1 MKDFS
6 KLTSAVLAWSK
17 EGARHPPG
25 LPGNAPDSLLHLSVG
40 ARLLGLAPERLESV
54 LQRQLYLPVVA
65 LGGII
70 LAGCPKSNQ
79 TFEAGKKA
87 EALQDYDT
95 ALVDYERALRSNP
108 MNAEYKLRAMRMHA
122 MDSQFHLQQG
132 EKFLDQ
138 GQVEMALAEFEK
150 AAGADPSNIAAQ
162 QELQKAR
169 EAIEEKRAG
178 NEPTQAAQPQ
188 PQFVSAPP
196 ELKPQIQ
203 QVGAL
208 TMTNNST
215 VVFETIAKLAG
226 LSVIFDPDFHAQRIS
241 VQLPTVSVEQA
252 LNAVALASK
261 SFWQPLTSTVIFV
274 APDNPQNR
282 REYEDEIVKTFYLGN
297 TLQPQDLTEI
307 VTGLRSMLNIQKIV
321 QMNSENAI
329 VMRATPDEVAAAAKI
344 IDSIDRARPEVLLH
358 IQVLSANRD
367 RLRDLGILPGQS
379 VAVQFTPRT
388 ALQPSSGSS
397 SGSSGGSGS
406 GGSSSSSVAQV
417 TLNNLHSLGTADWS
431 ATLPGATAQAIL
443 TDNQTHIIQDPE
455 IRITDGERAKLT
467 IGEKIPVAT
476 GSFQAGIG
484 VGVAATGVSPL
495 VNTQFTYD
503 DVGVTVD
510 VQPRVHP
517 DNEVSMKLVVDI
529 SSLAGSTNIGGI
541 NQPIIAQNKIDE
553 GEIRLKEGESSI
565 LGGLITRTQTVNLNG
580 IPGLA
585 QIPLM
590 KYLFSDNR
598 NELQD
603 QEVLILLTPH
613 IVRFAPITAGDLR
626 SLDTGSDMNVRVY
639 REQDQALAQPAPSG
653 QSNPPSSPVEATNQ
667 QPAPSAAAGQL
678 QFDPANIAMKPGDT
692 TTIGL
697 KIANVNDL
705 VSIPLLIHY
714 NPAVVQI
721 SEIRD
726 GGFLSGGNQAI
737 PIIQH
742 IDPQRGEAVVSA
754 MRQPNTPGVSG
765 GGTLL
770 GLVLK
775 AVGPGTSTIQ
785 ILEVNARNG
794 QQKTIPLVSGEAT
807 VQVQ

>member
-1 MKDFS
+1 M
-6 KLTSAVLAWSK
+6 
-17 EGARHPPG
+17 
-25 LPGNAPDSLLHLSVG
+25 
-40 ARLLGLAPERLESV
+40 
-54 LQRQLYLPVVA
+54 QRKAYLPIAA
-65 LGGII
+65 LAGII
-70 LAGCPKSNQ
+70 LAGCPKTDQS
-79 TFEAGKKA
+79 FDAGKKA
-87 EALQDYDT
+87 EAVQDYDT
-95 ALVDYERALRSNP
+95 ALVDYERALRTSP
-108 MNAEYKLRAMRMHA
+108 TNAEYKLRAMRMRS

-150 AAGADPSNIAAQ
+150 AAGIDPSNMAAQ

-169 EAIEEKRAG
+169 DVVEEKRAAS
-178 NEPTQAAQPQ
+178 EPKQEAPPQ
-188 PQFVSAPP
+188 PQFVSSPP
-196 ELKPQIQ
+196 ELKPQIRE
-203 QVGAL
+203 VGAL

-252 LNAVALASK
+252 LQAVALASK
-261 SFWQPLTSTVIFV
+261 SFWQPLTPTVIFV

-329 VMRATPDEVAAAAKI
+329 VMRATPDEVAAASKI
-344 IDSIDRARPEVLLH
+344 IDSIDRARPEVLIH
-358 IQVLSANRD
+358 VQVLTANRD

-397 SGSSGGSGS
+397 SSSGGSGS
-406 GGSSSSSVAQV
+406 GTGGSSTSSVAQV

-467 IGEKIPVAT
+467 IGERIPVAT

-503 DVGVTVD
+503 DVGVILD

-517 DNEVSMKLVVDI
+517 DNEISMKLSVDI
-529 SSLAGSTNIGGI
+529 SSLAGSSNIGGI

-553 GEIRLKEGESSI
+553 GEIRLKEGEASI
-565 LGGLITRTQTVNLNG
+565 LGGLITRTETVNVNG

-590 KYLFSDNR
+590 KYLFSENS
-598 NELQD
+598 NQSQD

-613 IVRFAPITAGDLR
+613 VVRFSPITAQDLR

-639 REQDQALAQPAPSG
+639 REQDQALAQPAPSE
-653 QSNPPSSPVEATNQ
+653 QSNTPSSPAGSPNQ
-667 QPAPSAAAGQL
+667 QSANAATGQL
-678 QFDPANIAMKPGDT
+678 QFDPANVTIKPGDT
-692 TTIGL
+692 ATIGL
-697 KIANVNDL
+697 KIANVSDL
-705 VSIPLLIHY
+705 FSIPLLIHY
-714 NPAVVQI
+714 NPAVIQI

-737 PIIQH
+737 PIVQH

-754 MRQPNTPGVSG
+754 TRQPNTPGVSG
-765 GGTLL
+765 TGTLL
-770 GLVLK
+770 GVVVK
-775 AVGPGTSTIQ
+775 AVGPGTSNIQ
-785 ILEVNARNG
+785 ILEVNARNA

-807 VQVQ
+807 IQVQ